1 MAKSWNRLEVWLGL
15 IVMGVGGVILGLAGL
30 WIYVSATATPLHP
43 DRVAVPSNI
52 QGDPSQQWAE
62 AVARGREIVRAEVSE
77 QNLPGVSVAV
87 GAAGEVVWAEGFGF
101 TDLDTRVTVTPR
113 TKFRIGTAST
123 VLTAAAVGVLLEQ
136 GKLSLDDPIKKHLPE
151 FGDQEWPLT
160 LRQVMAHV
168 GGIRSDSGDEG
179 FLLSKRCERTIEG
192 VQLIANDSLRFEPG
206 TEFRF
211 SNYGFIL
218 VSATIEAAAGEPFLA
233 FMRTRVFEP
242 LAMRDTMADFTGT
255 PVPDKATSYFPRFA
269 ADPRYGPDPMREAD
283 YSCYAGAAAFVSTP
297 SDLVR
302 FALAMKSGALLQPA
316 TVELLQAEQRL
327 ASGQGTGYGLGWDI
341 ETVSLGGAETR
352 VLGHDG
358 DVLGGPVA
366 SLMTVA
372 ERGLAVAVISN
383 TSYVNAAGIALKVAD
398 AFTIRQESR

>member
-1 MAKSWNRLEVWLGL
+1 
-15 IVMGVGGVILGLAGL
+15 
-30 WIYVSATATPLHP
+30 
-43 DRVAVPSNI
+43 
-52 QGDPSQQWAE
+52 
-62 AVARGREIVRAEVSE
+62 VARSREIVRAEASE

-87 GAAGEVVWAEGFGF
+87 GAGGDVVWAEGFGF
-101 TDLDTRVTVTPR
+101 TDLDTRGTVTPR

-123 VLTAAAVGVLLEQ
+123 VLTSAAVGVLLEQ
-136 GKLSLDDPIKKHLPE
+136 GKLNLEEPIQKHVPE
-151 FGDQEWPLT
+151 FGEKEWPVT

-168 GGIRSDSGDEG
+168 AGISRDSGDEG

-206 TEFRF
+206 TQYRF
-211 SNYGFIL
+211 SNYGFIF
-218 VSATIEAAAGEPFLA
+218 VSAAIEAAAGEPFLT
-233 FMRTRVFEP
+233 FMRRRVFEP
-242 LAMRDTMADFTGT
+242 LGMQDTMADFTRT

-269 ADPRYGPDPMREAD
+269 ADPRYGPDPMRDVD
-283 YSCYAGAAAFVSTP
+283 YSCYAGAEAYVSTP

-302 FALAMKSGALLQPA
+302 FALAMKNGTLLQPA

-341 ETVSLGGAETR
+341 ESVSLGGAETR

-358 DVLGGPVA
+358 DLLGGPVA
-366 SLMTVA
+366 SLMTVP
-372 ERGLAVAVISN
+372 EHGLAVAVISN
-383 TSYVNAAGIALKVAD
+383 TSYVNAEGIALKIAD